1 MAGLEFCSKHNMV
14 AYLEKTDGNTEFHQ
28 IMDFLTRS
36 SIYYALTVSPIV
48 STSFVEQF
56 WMTAKS
62 KTANNISYIDAT
74 VAGKPATISEAS
86 IRSDILFDDADGID
100 SLNNQ
105 AIFDNIQLMG
115 NQLKD
120 VPVPLDH
127 FPVPTLTKKVLTF
140 MVKKGKIFSGKVTP
154 LFDFMLVQQT
164 EDGGEASERPSD
176 SQPIPSP
183 PQPSED
189 QPQTQTDP
197 SPRPSPSTANPDS
210 NLEGSGGNHG
220 AQAKEIKALKAQ
232 VKKLKKGVK
241 PLLTHHKSWMKSVAL
256 KTRLARKTSL
266 KKKGIQKEY
275 VSKQGRKSVKSFK
288 GEPSVH
294 KDLAFD
300 DLDDIVDD
308 AMDYMD
314 ANKEVSTEAPVT
326 IVKPNEG
333 TDKRNEGTSKQD
345 GGTDST
351 KVSTDRQG
359 KGTADQNEGENAT
372 KTAPTTTSTPTPTI
386 FGDDET
392 IAQVLIT
399 MSQNKQKEKEKGVE
413 IRNVED
419 TERPR
424 PTSTRSILTLRP
436 LPKIDPKDKG
446 KKRIEEEDDTDTE
459 SKNITEAEKKFK
471 QLANDEEV
479 ARKVQEEWEAEE
491 EKKRLDE
498 EEATKAALSNEYD
511 FIQARL
517 NADKILVEKLQEHV
531 GGKKHSD
538 MKTKSFDEIQV
549 LYEKIKRSDDSFI
562 AIGSAEDEKMIK
574 EMNEQAADASKKRV
588 KKDDSVKGEIKEEEG
603 TRKRKV
609 GKRKK
614 MKSKKTKF
622 TSKDDEDLRLC
633 LTIAS
638 DEDKEVDYEILD
650 KKYLIIEW
658 RSEYLITK
666 PQYDE
671 TEEVEDVYLNV
682 VIRSNRQRRY
692 FSTLMAVLSILD
704 RDDICAIYQLVMNR
718 YQDEKPE
725 GFDKI
730 LWGDLIIMFNQRVH
744 TIMTDEGLVIH
755 VFVKNKYPLKK
766 EVMSKLIELKLET
779 EEDSTMAL
787 ELIRFVKKQIAE
799 LEPKDSDGDEE
810 DP

>member
-1 MAGLEFCSKHNMV
+1 M
-14 AYLEKTDGNTEFHQ
+14 
-28 IMDFLTRS
+28 I
-36 SIYYALTVSPIV
+36 
-48 STSFVEQF
+48 
-56 WMTAKS
+56 
-62 KTANNISYIDAT
+62 
-74 VAGKPATISEAS
+74 
-86 IRSDILFDDADGID
+86 
-100 SLNNQ
+100 
-105 AIFDNIQLMG
+105 
-115 NQLKD
+115 
-120 VPVPLDH
+120 
-127 FPVPTLTKKVLTF
+127 
-140 MVKKGKIFSGKVTP
+140 KKGKNFSGKVTP
-154 LFDFMLVQQT
+154 LFDFMLVQQI
-164 EDGGEASERPSD
+164 EDEGEASERPSD

-183 PQPSED
+183 PHPSED

-197 SPRPSPSTANPDS
+197 SPRPSPSIAIPDS
-210 NLEGSGGNHG
+210 NPEGSGGNHG
-220 AQAKEIKALKAQ
+220 GQSSNDISLSGNEDGLTLQSVYDLCVSLCKQVTAQAKEIKALKAQ

-241 PLLTHHKSWMKSVAL
+241 PLITHHKAWM

-266 KKKGIQKEY
+266 KKKGVHKEY

-294 KDLAFD
+294 KDPAF
-300 DLDDIVDD
+300 DDIVDD
-308 AMDYMD
+308 AMDYMESED
-314 ANKEVSTEAPVT
+314 AQDEGRTSSVVLEEKESADKEVSTEAPVST
-326 IVKPNEG
+326 VKPNEG
-333 TDKRNEGTSKQD
+333 TDKRNEGTDKQD

-359 KGTADQNEGENAT
+359 EGTADQNEGKNAT
-372 KTAPTTTSTPTPTI
+372 QTAPTTTSTPTPTI

-446 KKRIEEEDDTDTE
+446 KKRIEEEDESDTE
-459 SKNITEAEKKFK
+459 SEDITEAKKKFK

-517 NADKILVEKLQEHV
+517 NADKILAEKLQEEEREMYTIEQRTKFLHDTIAAQRRFLAQQRSKAIRNKPPSRNQLRNQMMTYLKHV

-538 MKTKSFDEIQV
+538 LKTKSFDEIQV

-562 AIGSAEDEKMIK
+562 AIGSAKDEKMIK

-603 TRKRKV
+603 TRKRKL

-614 MKSKKTKF
+614 MKSKKRKF
-622 TSKDDEDLRLC
+622 TSKDDEELRLC
-633 LTIAS
+633 LTIAP

-650 KKYLIIEW
+650 KKYPIIEW
-658 RSEYLITK
+658 RS
-666 PQYDE
+666 D
-671 TEEVEDVYLNV
+671 
-682 VIRSNRQRRY
+682 NRRRRY

-718 YQDEKPE
+718 YQDETPE
-725 GFDKI
+725 
-730 LWGDLIIMFNQRVH
+730 
-744 TIMTDEGLVIH
+744 E
-755 VFVKNKYPLKK
+755 NKYPLKK
-766 EVMSKLIELKLET
+766 EVLSQLIELKLET